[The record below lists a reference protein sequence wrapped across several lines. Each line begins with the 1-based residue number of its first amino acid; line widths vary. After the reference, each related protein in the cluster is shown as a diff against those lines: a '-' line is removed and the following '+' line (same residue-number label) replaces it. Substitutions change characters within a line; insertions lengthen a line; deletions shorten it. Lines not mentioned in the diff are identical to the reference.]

1 MCMPNSAKDPNI
13 YIYELYPVKYAK
25 MFLKHCIDISNIDK
39 GIHTT
44 VHKYVCTKLLIMQQK
59 TIRGIY
65 NYP

>member
-1 MCMPNSAKDPNI
+1 MPKC
-13 YIYELYPVKYAK
+13 
-25 MFLKHCIDISNIDK
+25 FLNISNIDK

-65 NYP
+65 NYPWNARWFIIGFASRAAAWKNTC

>member
-1 MCMPNSAKDPNI
+1 MCMPNSAKDLNTYMHYILQNMPKCFLNI
-13 YIYELYPVKYAK
+13 ALIRR
-25 MFLKHCIDISNIDK
+25 IDK